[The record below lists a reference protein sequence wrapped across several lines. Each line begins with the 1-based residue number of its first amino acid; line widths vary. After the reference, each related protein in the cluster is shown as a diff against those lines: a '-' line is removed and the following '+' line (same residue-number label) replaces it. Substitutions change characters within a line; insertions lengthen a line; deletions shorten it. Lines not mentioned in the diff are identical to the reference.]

1 MKFAHFFIRR
11 PIFAAVL
18 SIIVFLLGLISMR
31 VLPISEYPEV
41 VPPTIVVVAT
51 YPGANPKTI
60 AETVAAPLEQ
70 AVNGVE
76 NSLYMFSQATSD
88 GVMTLTVTFKLGT
101 NIDDAQV
108 QVQNRVAQ
116 ALPKLPEEVR
126 RLGVTTTKQSPDLTM
141 VVHLLSTDGRY
152 DEVYLR
158 NYATLQVKDVLARI
172 PGAGSVQL
180 FGSGDYAMR
189 VWIDPDQAAARDL
202 TASDI
207 VNALREQNVQIAAG
221 AVGQQPLSSP
231 VGLELQINAKGR
243 LLDPEE
249 FGEVIVKTGPNGEK
263 TLLKSVAR
271 IELGASGYSL
281 RSLLNNKKAVAIPI
295 FQSPGANA
303 LQLSTDVR
311 NAMDELKQNF
321 PEGLD
326 YSVVYDPT
334 VFVRSSIRAVVVTLL
349 EAVFLVVVVVILF
362 LQTWRASIIPL
373 AAVPV
378 SLVGTFAVMLA
389 LGFSINMLTL
399 FGLVLAIGIVVDDAI
414 VVVENVERN
423 IALGLSPFEA
433 TKKAMDEVT
442 GPIIA
447 IALVLCAVF
456 IPTAFISGLTGQFY
470 KQFAITIAIST
481 VISAFNSLT
490 LSPALAAVLLQPH
503 HAKTDIVS
511 RIMDRL
517 FGWVFRPF
525 NRAFTWAGDQY
536 GAAVAGVLRKSAI
549 ALVLYVG
556 LVYLTGWS
564 FTKVPTGFVPTQDKQ
579 YLIAFAQL
587 PDGASLERS
596 DAVMRKMGEIGL
608 NHPGVESAVQFP
620 GLSISGFSV
629 APNAGI
635 VFFCLKDFDQR
646 KSPELSGPA
655 IAEALNAQF
664 AGIQEAYILT
674 VMPPPVNGIGQI
686 GGFKM
691 FVEDRAGLGYDALYQ
706 NTQALIG
713 QGYASGRLA
722 GLFSTFTV
730 NVPQLE
736 AEIDRVKAKS
746 QGVPLQN
753 LFETMQIYLGSLYV
767 NDFNMFGRTWQVIA
781 QADASFRD
789 RADDITRFKTR
800 NAAGQMVPLGTLV
813 TVKESYGP
821 DKVMRYNGYPAAEVN
836 GGAAPGVSSG
846 EAEALMAQLAS
857 EHLPKGF
864 AYEWTDLTYQRILAG
879 NTAVYIYP
887 LCILLVFLV
896 LAAQYESFRLP
907 LAIILVV
914 PLCLLFAIAG
924 VWLSGGDNNIFTQIG
939 LIVLVGLACKNAILI
954 VEFAKHKQDEGMSP
968 VDAAIEA
975 CRLRLRPILMTSI
988 AFIAGVF
995 PLVISTGAGAEMR
1008 QAMGVAVFSGMIGVT
1023 IFGLF
1028 LTPVFYVVL
1037 MKLGVKKT
1045 TPKPAPT
1052 SAPGHG
1058 AGGSVLPG
1066 ASTAA
1071 LALVISASALVIA
1084 LPAQAAVFTVG
1095 PDYER
1100 PTNAVPAGFRDAPAW
1115 KEATP
1120 ADTRPKGPWWEVFN
1134 DATLNT
1140 LVDRAT
1146 TNNQSLRAALA
1157 RFDQARAAARISRSE
1172 FMPAVSLN
1180 PNADRQRY
1188 TPNQEPSFGDLTA
1201 SAIRVPLDLSYEIDL
1216 WGRVRR
1222 SFEGARAEAQ
1232 ASAADF
1238 NNALL
1243 SVQAEVARN
1252 YFNLRAVD
1260 RQRNVVRASIKL
1272 RRDARELLQARVN
1285 AGTTPELD
1293 LARADTEVALA
1304 ETDLVRLDRQ
1314 RATYETALA
1323 ILTGSLAPGFTVAEV
1338 ADATFE
1344 LPAVPPALP
1353 AELLER
1359 RPDVAAAER
1368 QLAAANARIGVA
1380 KAGFFP
1386 VLRLTGS
1393 AGFASAELDSLFNW
1407 DSRVWSIGPSLSLP
1421 IFAGG
1426 RNRANLERAR
1436 GAFEEAAANYR
1447 QQVIVAFAEV
1457 QESLTTLK
1465 LLAREAEA
1473 IANTEAAAER
1483 TYQFAVNRYEGGIAS
1498 YLEVIESQRTRLA
1511 ARLEA
1516 ARVAGLRQTALVQFI
1531 KALGGGW
1538 EQSPEYEIVVKEPAG
1553 SRWLKAK
1560 TRRSN

>member
-1 MKFAHFFIRR
+1 
-11 PIFAAVL
+11 
-18 SIIVFLLGLISMR
+18 
-31 VLPISEYPEV
+31 
-41 VPPTIVVVAT
+41 
-51 YPGANPKTI
+51 
-60 AETVAAPLEQ
+60 
-70 AVNGVE
+70 
-76 NSLYMFSQATSD
+76 
-88 GVMTLTVTFKLGT
+88 
-101 NIDDAQV
+101 
-108 QVQNRVAQ
+108 VQNRVSQ
-116 ALPKLPEEVR
+116 SLPKLPEEVR
-126 RLGVTTTKQSPDLTM
+126 RLGVTTTKQSPDLTL

-221 AVGQQPLSSP
+221 AVGQQPLSNP

-249 FGEVIVKTGPNGEK
+249 FGNVIVKTGPNGEK

-271 IELGASGYSL
+271 IELGASGYAL

-311 NAMDELKQNF
+311 NAMDELKKNF

-334 VFVRSSIRAVVVTLL
+334 VFVRSSIKAVVVTLM
-349 EAVFLVVVVVILF
+349 EAVLLVVVVVILF

-378 SLVGTFAVMLA
+378 SLIGTFAVMLA

-423 IALGLSPFEA
+423 IALGLTPFEA

-490 LSPALAAVLLQPH
+490 LSPALAAVLLRDHRAP
-503 HAKTDIVS
+503 KDVVS

-517 FGWVFRPF
+517 FGWLFHPF
-525 NRAFTWAGDQY
+525 NRAFAWAGNKY
-536 GAAVAGVLRKSAI
+536 GAAVGGVLRKSAI
-549 ALVLYVG
+549 ALVLYAG
-556 LVYLTGWS
+556 LVFLTGWS

-596 DAVMRKMGEIGL
+596 DAVMRKMGEIGMK
-608 NHPGVESAVQFP
+608 HPGVESAVQFP

-635 VFFCLKDFDQR
+635 VFFCLKDFEQR
-646 KSPELSGPA
+646 KSHELSGPA
-655 IAEALNAQF
+655 IAAALNEQF
-664 AGIQEAYILT
+664 SGIQEAFILT

-691 FVEDRAGLGYDALYQ
+691 FIEDRAGLGYDALYQ
-706 NTQALIG
+706 NTQGLIG
-713 QGYASGRLA
+713 QGYGSGQLA

-730 NVPQLE
+730 NVPQLD

-767 NDFNMFGRTWQVIA
+767 NDFNLFGRTWQVVA
-781 QADASFRD
+781 QADSSYRD
-789 RADDITRFKTR
+789 RAEDITRLKTR

-813 TVKESYGP
+813 KVKESYGP
-821 DKVMRYNGYPAAEVN
+821 DRVMRYNGYPAAEIN
-836 GGAAPGVSSG
+836 GGPAPGFSSG
-846 EAEALMAQLAS
+846 ESEALMAKLAS
-857 EHLPKGF
+857 ENLPKGLSF
-864 AYEWTDLTYQRILAG
+864 EWTDLTFQRILAG
-879 NTAVYIYP
+879 NTAVYVYP

-954 VEFAKHKQDEGMSP
+954 IEFAKHKQDEEGMSP
-968 VDAAIEA
+968 VEAAIEA

-995 PLVISTGAGAEMR
+995 PLVISTGAGSEMR

-1023 IFGLF
+1023 VFGLF

-1037 MKLGVKKT
+1037 MKLGKKKAS
-1045 TPKPAPT
+1045 PKPEPT
-1052 SAPGHG
+1052 SAPPHG
-1058 AGGSVLPG
+1058 ATGSALPG
-1066 ASTAA
+1066 ASTAT
-1071 LALVISASALVIA
+1071 IA
-1084 LPAQAAVFTVG
+1084 LLAVASFAFASGSAQAGALTIG
-1095 PDYER
+1095 PDYKK
-1100 PTNAVPAGFRDAPAW
+1100 PTNAVSGEFRDVPEW
-1115 KEATP
+1115 KEGTP
-1120 ADTRPKGPWWEVFN
+1120 MDAQPKGRWWEVFN
-1134 DATLNT
+1134 DAELNA
-1140 LVDRAT
+1140 LIERAT

-1157 RFDQARAAARISRSE
+1157 RFDQARATARVSRSE
-1172 FMPAVSLN
+1172 FMPLIEFN
-1180 PNADRQRY
+1180 PEGKRDRFSR
-1188 TPNQEPSFGDLTA
+1188 NQDPDFGVNSAT
-1201 SAIRVPLDLSYEIDL
+1201 AIRVPLDLSYEIDL

-1222 SFEGARAEAQ
+1222 SFESSRADAQ
-1232 ASAADF
+1232 ASAADLH
-1238 NNALL
+1238 NVLL
-1243 SVQAEVARN
+1243 SIQAEVAQN
-1252 YFNLRAVD
+1252 YFNLRSVD
-1260 RQRNVVRASIKL
+1260 RQREVVRASIKI
-1272 RRDARELLQARVN
+1272 RRDGQVILQARVD
-1285 AGTTPELD
+1285 AGTAPELD
-1293 LARADTEVALA
+1293 RARADTEVALA
-1304 ETDLVRLDRQ
+1304 ETDMVRLDRQ
-1314 RATYETALA
+1314 RNSFETALS
-1323 ILTGSLAPGFTVAEV
+1323 ILTGTAAPQFTVAELKETLPV
-1338 ADATFE
+1338 V
-1344 LPAVPPALP
+1344 PAVPSGLP
-1353 AELLER
+1353 SELLER
-1359 RPDVAAAER
+1359 RPDVALAER
-1368 QLAAANARIGVA
+1368 QLASANARIGVA
-1380 KAGFFP
+1380 KAAFFP

-1393 AGFASAELDSLFNW
+1393 AGYASADLESLFNW
-1407 DSRVWSIGPSLSLP
+1407 EGRVWTFGPSLSLP

-1426 RNRANLERAR
+1426 RNRANMARAR
-1436 GAFEEAAANYR
+1436 GAFEEAAAKYR
-1447 QQVIVAFAEV
+1447 QQVLVAFGEV
-1457 QESLTTLK
+1457 QENLTALK
-1465 LLAREAEA
+1465 LLAIEADAVER
-1473 IANTEAAAER
+1473 TRAAAGR
-1483 TYQFAVNRYEGGIAS
+1483 TFEYANARYEGGIIS
-1498 YLEVIESQRTRLA
+1498 YLEVIESQRTFLA
-1511 ARLEA
+1511 AQLDA
-1516 ARVAGLRQTALVQFI
+1516 AKVHGQRQTTAVQLI

-1538 EQSPEYEIVVKEPAG
+1538 HEQNLYVKNSAQSKEG
-1553 SRWLKAK
+1553 TTK
-1560 TRRSN
+1560 